1 MLICVYLLKLVNTE
15 VGLLS
20 LSSNSECNY
29 SLYLVIS
36 AALFLLLRL
45 CLINI

>member
-36 AALFLLLRL
+36 AALVLLLRL

>member
-20 LSSNSECNY
+20 LSTLRVS
-29 SLYLVIS
+29 VIT
-36 AALFLLLRL
+36 AFILLSRQL
-45 CLINI
+45 CLFY

>member
-20 LSSNSECNY
+20 LSSKSECNY
-29 SLYLVIS
+29 SPYLVIS
-36 AALFLLLRL
+36 AALFLLLKL
-45 CLINI
+45 YLNNI

>member
-1 MLICVYLLKLVNTE
+1 MLIYVYLLTLVNTE

-36 AALFLLLRL
+36 ATWFLLLKL
-45 CLINI
+45 CLNNI